1 MALNYSGQSFIRISF
16 RPLDFVLQDRT
27 FEPAAKAR
35 SKINRHHFKQK
46 QYRYFPAHP
55 SFKPCLF
62 LFQGKDGSRKASAP
76 SREKIIAENIQPSH
90 ALGFF
95 HALNAMIFSA
105 AHDMPFS
112 ASPSSLTACLFLLS
126 GWAEKIGNRRE
137 KLRLRSG
144 FVRVLAGN
152 LRNTVRNIFFA
163 SVLC

>member
-1 MALNYSGQSFIRISF
+1 MIVSDQ
-16 RPLDFVLQDRT
+16 
-27 FEPAAKAR
+27 AKADGA
-35 SKINRHHFKQK
+35 S
-46 QYRYFPAHP
+46 PAHV
-55 SFKPCLF
+55 SFLRTNHETDPF

-126 GWAEKIGNRRE
+126 GWVEKVGNRRE

-144 FVRVLAGN
+144 FVRVPAGN